1 MFEGGDSVTADVT
14 ALCNE
19 TCWKIGGPDT
29 ACPGAEISVVA
40 QFKYYECGDAA
51 EWEFENLPP
60 GSRVTTKNA
69 GCCQGE
75 WHIAT
80 AKIMLGS
87 ELPRDGRFTAKATR
101 FGCSTKPH
109 QVRVGYGR
117 CSTGNCGP
125 GSFDGRPGSME
136 GTWSLGMLADGE
148 SAGSIEW
155 RLDDD
160 DLERFGV
167 YFPLTLLLRATVEGS
182 NPAVTVVRDSNG
194 GLLQVLTPSVFAD
207 IRELESLPP
216 KLSIKFFSSAAAIG
230 GSPFGVDQDAIPF
243 AVWTIEQLPEGSN
256 DADFRVTQ
264 YESAGAG
271 GDGALGAILTS
282 YVYSVLLNVQQGTST
297 WTLAT
302 YDGDIGPSE
311 TPLRVEVLSKENG
324 GLAKHR
330 KIYEGN
336 ALVTDVTE
344 TSSTYSWGAAVTSH
358 TQYTGVGDPLVTSY
372 QYYANP
378 IRPGAE
384 LASVIRPDGSWRA
397 YTYEID
403 SQSDDYIMIVYSGWL
418 DEPLP
423 TSLGSPAECE
433 NCLATVHRYRASDG
447 REVSTTE
454 YAAR

>member
-1 MFEGGDSVTADVT
+1 
-14 ALCNE
+14 
-19 TCWKIGGPDT
+19 
-29 ACPGAEISVVA
+29 
-40 QFKYYECGDAA
+40 
-51 EWEFENLPP
+51 
-60 GSRVTTKNA
+60 
-69 GCCQGE
+69 
-75 WHIAT
+75 
-80 AKIMLGS
+80 
-87 ELPRDGRFTAKATR
+87 
-101 FGCSTKPH
+101 
-109 QVRVGYGR
+109 
-117 CSTGNCGP
+117 
-125 GSFDGRPGSME
+125 ME

-454 YAAR
+454 YALGEVVGRTEYSYQTNSSGDVIGRSTSRCANWNGTNCVTALTEQVYYQDAMLREPSSVTHADERVDSYDYAMGIYSSYAFTVNPQGAYRRVTIEHLGPITPATKRWTVYPAA